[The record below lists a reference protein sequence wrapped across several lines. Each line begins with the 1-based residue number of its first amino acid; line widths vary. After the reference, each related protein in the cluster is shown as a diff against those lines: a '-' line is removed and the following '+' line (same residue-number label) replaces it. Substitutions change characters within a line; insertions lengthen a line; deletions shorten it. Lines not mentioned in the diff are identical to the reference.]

1 MGVSG
6 TRWLSIASAIRT
18 VLDQWLELKT
28 HFELAKATERCYT
41 AKVLSDMLN
50 DDINLPVL
58 KFLGPIIDK
67 FDRMNREFQAEN
79 PDPSKCPDPTCYSL

>member
-28 HFELAKATERCYT
+28 HFELAKATALCYT
-41 AKVLSDMLN
+41 AEVLSDMLN
-50 DDINLPVL
+50 DDISLLLL
-58 KFLGPIIDK
+58 KFLGPIIDA
-67 FDRMNREFQAEN
+67 FDSMNRAFQAKN
-79 PDPSKCPDPTCYSL
+79 LDLYSALLSFT